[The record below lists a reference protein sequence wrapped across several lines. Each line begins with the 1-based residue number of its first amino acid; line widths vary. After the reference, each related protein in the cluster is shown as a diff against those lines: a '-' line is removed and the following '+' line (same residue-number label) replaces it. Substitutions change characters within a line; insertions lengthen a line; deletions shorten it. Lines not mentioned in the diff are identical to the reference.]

1 MSEKTDCP
9 LCSKTLSFA
18 GLKKHMF
25 SKNHSHIWNDPKLRG
40 RLQECLNSGAKNTVQ
55 VKSLFLC
62 FGCKTFSR
70 KDVPHR
76 CQNKQKAIDFL
87 KTILDVPARKVE
99 VVAPEPKECSGG
111 ALGASGQEEI
121 EKLKKENERLK
132 KEIKE
137 LEEENQDLLAQA
149 MGDPK
154 IE

>member
-9 LCSKTLSFA
+9 LCSKTLSYA

-40 RLQECLNSGAKNTVQ
+40 RLQECFDAKAKNTVQ
-55 VKSLFLC
+55 VKTIFLC

-70 KDVPHR
+70 KDVPHS
-76 CQNKQKAIDFL
+76 CPNKQKGLDFL
-87 KTILDVPARKVE
+87 KTILDVPARKPE
-99 VVAPEPKECSGG
+99 AVAPEPKECSGG
-111 ALGASGQEEI
+111 TLGASWQEEI
-121 EKLKKENERLK
+121 ETLKKENERLK

-149 MGDPK
+149 MGDSK
-154 IE
+154 ID